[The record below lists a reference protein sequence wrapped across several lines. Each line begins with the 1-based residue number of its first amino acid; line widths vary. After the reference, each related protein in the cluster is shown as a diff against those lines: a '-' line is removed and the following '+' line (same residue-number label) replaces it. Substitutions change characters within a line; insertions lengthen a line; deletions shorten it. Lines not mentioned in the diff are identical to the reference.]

1 MRRKIH
7 ETNRFTTW
15 YVYVSR
21 QLVHAKC
28 QEICRYS
35 QVENAYARA
44 RPVKKP
50 VSTRARPS
58 FTVTQSWSWLE
69 TKNSE
74 GILRQEDA
82 PSSYEFYFEIINI
95 EKENDDV
102 ERKRGKQKSVRRYV
116 KISKS
121 ICLGRENNIVR
132 SRKRR
137 NRVST
142 ITIVVTSRLKA
153 TPRPLTFS
161 SYSTINSNGT
171 SPVDSKTI

>member
-21 QLVHAKC
+21 QLVRAKC

-50 VSTRARPS
+50 ELTRARPS
-58 FTVTQSWSWLE
+58 FTVTQSWSWLG

-74 GILRQEDA
+74 EILRQEDA

-102 ERKRGKQKSVRRYV
+102 ETERGKQ
-116 KISKS
+116 
-121 ICLGRENNIVR
+121 R
-132 SRKRR
+132 SEDMQK
-137 NRVST
+137 
-142 ITIVVTSRLKA
+142 
-153 TPRPLTFS
+153 F
-161 SYSTINSNGT
+161 
-171 SPVDSKTI
+171 

>member
-7 ETNRFTTW
+7 ETNRFTTR

-95 EKENDDV
+95 GKENDDV
-102 ERKRGKQKSVRRYV
+102 ETKRGKQKSVRRFQV
-116 KISKS
+116 QKCQSLFVLVEKIISHEE
-121 ICLGRENNIVR
+121 ENVEIAFQLLR
-132 SRKRR
+132 
-137 NRVST
+137 
-142 ITIVVTSRLKA
+142 
-153 TPRPLTFS
+153 
-161 SYSTINSNGT
+161 
-171 SPVDSKTI
+171 